1 MIYKVGRPG
10 KSALKCIN
18 KGVDQV
24 LNIEKRIDPK
34 RMGLQGQSWG
44 GYQTAFLI
52 TRTNRYACAMA
63 GAPVSN
69 MFSAYGGIRYSS
81 GMSRQF
87 QYEKTQSRIG
97 KTPWKGF
104 YSYKKN
110 SPVFYANKVNT
121 PLLIMHNDNKLMLKL
136 FLHTTG
142 PTPYNRMTI
151 RP

>member
-1 MIYKVGRPG
+1 
-10 KSALKCIN
+10 
-18 KGVDQV
+18 
-24 LNIEKRIDPK
+24 
-34 RMGLQGQSWG
+34 
-44 GYQTAFLI
+44 
-52 TRTNRYACAMA
+52 MA

-69 MFSAYGGIRYSS
+69 MFSAYGGIRYLS

-121 PLLIMHNDNKLMLKL
+121 PLLIMHNDNDGAVPFTQGVELFMGLRRLEKPVWMLVYNGEKHNL
-136 FLHTTG
+136 KKRANRLDLSIRMSEFFDYYLKNSLKPDWMAKG
-142 PTPYNRMTI
+142 RSLKEKPTEK
-151 RP
+151 